1 MNPHESPYNDYVW
14 QFGYDVV
21 LFQICARTITI
32 VWVPSGA
39 GDPTA
44 PPPHRSAVKNL
55 MLGSPDFNRG
65 EETALPEVAAGP
77 LGCWDGLGKGGIP
90 AEHQSSETEVSRR
103 TVSGRSRVGR
113 VSKVNHRDVKTSTR
127 YSHLSDDALRSAANL
142 AGEVLMQRP
151 GEQPVSLPKPLKAT
165 F

>member
-1 MNPHESPYNDYVW
+1 
-14 QFGYDVV
+14 
-21 LFQICARTITI
+21 
-32 VWVPSGA
+32 
-39 GDPTA
+39 
-44 PPPHRSAVKNL
+44 

-113 VSKVNHRDVKTSTR
+113 VSKVNHRDVKTSKR
-127 YSHLSDDALRSAANL
+127 CSHLSDDALRSAANL
-142 AGEVLMQRP
+142 AGEVSMQRP
-151 GEQPVSLPKPLKAT
+151 REQPVSLPKPLKAT